1 MRSIFE
7 ISIFF
12 REKLQQY
19 HYATILATHSNRE
32 MEFSLLLSLDPL
44 PSFIPF
50 SPLRVWLRN
59 TPMEIAFLARRFV
72 PSYRDQIYSQPR
84 IYLNPPFVFIVL
96 LLRGSST
103 LPSELWRRVIKED
116 KGGRGV
122 IRRGATSVKLDCETI
137 VDYLIAFCFSFHE
150 KWLGVT
156 ASEEFVSGGTIKLNR
171 NDKSRKW
178 YFVYTDPVNS
188 IRES

>member
-150 KWLGVT
+150 KDLKWRRVKNSW
-156 ASEEFVSGGTIKLNR
+156 AEEQ
-171 NDKSRKW
+171 
-178 YFVYTDPVNS
+178 
-188 IRES
+188 